1 MKKKRPATEGQL
13 DLFGAATPAPSAEV
27 VPLFA
32 PRPEALPEPEPSSGD
47 LPIEV
52 AVRLERNVAVLAGA
66 GAGKTY
72 NLVTMCLHLLSG
84 ARTRGAIEAKQ
95 LGLLTFTEKAAD
107 EMRSRLRQR
116 LDVLADGGGD
126 ERELRASFEAMG
138 QEMPDAKKWRALRD
152 ELGSAT
158 IGTFHSLCVQLLR
171 RAPPGSQVSPNFE
184 LLDEREASAL
194 LRDLVERAVLK
205 RVEAGGAFRDLVA
218 DIGFERLVQG
228 IGPVAA
234 RIREE
239 GVDPALVRV
248 PDPAALR
255 TQFDAALS
263 ALKMQA
269 RTTMPRPGKQQEAL
283 RAFQNALARV
293 TFENFETVLTELR
306 VAVWGQR
313 QPLDALRDAVS
324 PTGPGQNIS
333 QLYTACLLAPHE
345 AELRELL
352 VEITKAHE
360 EALSSRGVLDFTGLL
375 VATRNLLRDDLEA
388 RRAAQKRF
396 GALLVDEFQD
406 TNRLQLEIVLL
417 LAEDGAV
424 EVSTAFEDRHEEI
437 VALPQKRG
445 FLAVVGDRKQSIY
458 EFRGADVSVFEVM
471 AQAIERNGGARAYLQ
486 HSRRSTPALLERF
499 NAGFAHVMGANAYGS
514 SPADFEVVYQPEHD
528 DLQAVRETSAEGAA
542 IVELTDATLPAKYDV
557 MQFREHDAEAVARA
571 IVHGLGGA
579 WKVTGGQVAL
589 LFQRFTQLEVYRQA
603 LVRHGVRHRV
613 VRGRGFYGAQE
624 VIDLASFLTLLK
636 DADDALALSVVLRS
650 PLVGLNDTDWVWLA
664 RPRNGDRWRLDA
676 RSVLTGV
683 LDEEGLSSGA
693 VAALRRLRERFAELR
708 AGVDRLG
715 LRALLRVVIDAFDYR
730 VSLAASPFGEQ
741 ALANLDKLLLLATSR
756 EGQGVGVAAF
766 ARELLDLADEAPR
779 EAEGEVVDELDLE
792 AVTLCTVHQAKGL
805 EWPVVVLPD
814 LLPTPRADTSAVR
827 FDRAFGL
834 AIVRPSRG
842 DEELKSF
849 SATTITGQLNR
860 RARAEHLRLL
870 YVAMTR
876 ARDRV
881 VLGLRPA
888 RPPQKSWASDVEAFF
903 ELRVSDGVRA
913 PLETSTLTSARVTT
927 IAPELRSDVRQLIE
941 NVRAPRPLTTRELL
955 VPVTQL
961 QDFVSCPRLFHLA
974 HQVGLVEPRLPVS
987 ELEALPEGRSTRE
1000 KGTAAHRLLELT
1012 PLEAVGTPRLRSEL
1026 EAIRHAEGLDGY
1038 DVLELVETFWNTPFA
1053 REFAASPLRVHR
1065 ELPFALRLGG
1075 APDLVLRGQ
1084 IDLVVERDD
1093 ELLVIDYK
1101 TSLKQEDPLLPH
1113 RLQLHCY
1120 ALAAARFFGD
1130 NRPIRVGVVFLRDA
1144 SLAPVFSDPVDLRA
1158 LARPLLLAT
1167 SQLAEAQRDVR
1178 WPGRPRDVC
1187 VSLGCGHIGRCHP

>member
-1 MKKKRPATEGQL
+1 MKKKRSSSDSQL
-13 DLFGAATPAPSAEV
+13 DLFGAAPEPLAQV
-27 VPLFA
+27 IQLFVPH
-32 PRPEALPEPEPSSGD
+32 PDPLPEGEGD
-47 LPIEV
+47 SLSIEA
-52 AVRLERNVAVLAGA
+52 AVRLEENVAVLAGA

-107 EMRSRLRQR
+107 EMRGRLRQR
-116 LDVLADGGGD
+116 LDLLADGGD
-126 ERELRASFEAMG
+126 DKDLRASFAAIDG
-138 QEMPDAKKWRALRD
+138 EMPDAKKWRALRD

-184 LLDEREASAL
+184 LLDEREASSL
-194 LRDLVERAVLK
+194 LRDIVERAVLS

-248 PDPAALR
+248 PDAAVLR
-255 TQFDAALS
+255 KQFEASLQ
-263 ALKMQA
+263 ALKLQA
-269 RTTMPRPGKQQEAL
+269 RTTMVKPGRQQDAL
-283 RAFQNALARV
+283 RDFQLALARV
-293 TFENFETVLTELR
+293 NFDNFETVLAELR
-306 VAVWGQR
+306 AAMHNQR
-313 QPLDALRDAVS
+313 APLDVLREAVAAKGDD
-324 PTGPGQNIS
+324 PNNIS
-333 QLYTACLLAPHE
+333 QLYSACLLAPHE
-345 AELRELL
+345 SALRELL
-352 VEITKAHE
+352 VEITKTHE
-360 EALSSRGVLDFTGLL
+360 ETLSGRSVLDFTGLL
-375 VATRNLLRDDLEA
+375 VATRNLLRDDVEA

-424 EVSTAFEDRHEEI
+424 QVSTAFEDRHEEI
-437 VALPQKRG
+437 VALPQRRG

-471 AQAIERNGGARAYLQ
+471 AQAIERNGGSRAYLQ
-486 HSRRSTPALLERF
+486 HSRRSTAALLERF
-499 NAGFAHVMGANAYGS
+499 NSGFAHVMGAKAYA
-514 SPADFEVVYQPEHD
+514 SPAADFEVVYEPEHD
-528 DLQAVRETSAEGAA
+528 DLKAVRETTVDGPA
-542 IVELTDATLPAKYDV
+542 IVELTDATLPAKCEV
-557 MQFREHDAEAVARA
+557 MEFREHDAEAVARA
-571 IVHGLGGA
+571 IVHGINGA
-579 WKVTGGQVAL
+579 WNVTGGQIAL

-624 VIDLASFLTLLK
+624 VIDLASFLTLLM
-636 DADDALALSVVLRS
+636 DADDSLALSVVLRS
-650 PLVGLNDTDWVWLA
+650 PLVGLKDTDWVWLA

-683 LDEEGLSSGA
+683 LDEEGLSAPA
-693 VAALRRLRERFAELR
+693 VTALRRLRERFAELR
-708 AGVDRLG
+708 AGVERLG
-715 LRALLRVVIDAFDYR
+715 LRALLRVVIEAFDFR
-730 VSLAASPFGEQ
+730 VSIAASPFGEQ
-741 ALANLDKLLLLATSR
+741 ALANLDKLLVLANAR
-756 EGQGVGVAAF
+756 EKQGVGVAAF

-814 LLPTPRADTSAVR
+814 LLPTPRSDSSSVR

-842 DEELKSF
+842 DEDLKSH
-849 SATTITGQLNR
+849 SATTITSQLNR
-860 RARAEHLRLL
+860 RSRAEHLRLL

-876 ARDRV
+876 AKDRV
-881 VLGLRPA
+881 VLGLRPQ
-888 RPPQKSWASDVEAFF
+888 RPPSRSWAADVEAFF

-913 PLETSTLTSARVTT
+913 PLETTGLKTTRIATVTE
-927 IAPELRSDVRQLIE
+927 AEVGDVRALIE
-941 NVRAPRPLTTRELL
+941 QVRAPKPLTTRELL

-961 QDFVSCPRLFHLA
+961 QDFVSCPRLFHFA
-974 HQVGLVEPRLPVS
+974 HQVGLSEPRLPMA

-1012 PLEAVGTPRLRSEL
+1012 PLDAVGTSRLRTEL
-1026 EAIRHAEGLDGY
+1026 ESIRHAEGLDGY
-1038 DVLELVETFWNTPFA
+1038 DVVELVETFWNTPFG
-1053 REFAASPLRVHR
+1053 REIAANPLRVHR
-1065 ELPFALRLGG
+1065 ELSFALRLSGS
-1075 APDLVLRGQ
+1075 PDLVLRGQ
-1084 IDLVVERDD
+1084 IDLVLERDD

-1101 TSLKQEDPLLPH
+1101 TSLRQAEPLLPH
-1113 RLQLHCY
+1113 RLQLSCY
-1120 ALAAARFFGD
+1120 ALAAGRFFGD
-1130 NRPIRVGVVFLRDA
+1130 SRPIRTGVVFLRDT
-1144 SLAPVFSDPVDLRA
+1144 SLEPVFSEPVELRA
-1158 LARPLLLAT
+1158 LAAPLLVAT
-1167 SQLAEAQRDVR
+1167 AQLAESQRDAL
-1178 WPGRPRDVC
+1178 WPGRDREIC
-1187 VSLGCGHIGRCHP
+1187 VSLGCGHINRCHP